1 MKKRNL
7 ALVELTLVILFMALS
22 AAVLV
27 QVFAAARSTSD
38 ESRAQTV
45 GQAMAQDILER
56 WKAGEETGVLFSEA
70 EGWQA
75 LLPEDWGDFP
85 LSLSS
90 DSAADLLPEG
100 NTGNAAAAQ
109 AGAADT
115 AEGAVVPAGVYLL
128 WLNKDLVPAAVGETA
143 YCLEVSLGEEA
154 QPAGVLH
161 HIAVRM
167 IADHTGQELVSFVTA
182 RYEHRP
188 E

>member
-56 WKAGEETGVLFSEA
+56 WKAGEAASTLFAEA
-70 EGWQA
+70 DGWQA
-75 LLPEDWGDFP
+75 LPPEDWGVFP
-85 LSLSS
+85 LSLKE
-90 DSAADLLPEG
+90 DGAADAE
-100 NTGNAAAAQ
+100 NADAAQ
-109 AGAADT
+109 AGAGADA
-115 AEGAVVPAGVYLL
+115 AEAQVTPSGDYLL
-128 WLNKDLVPAAVGETA
+128 WLNKDLAPAAVGETV
-143 YCLEVSLGEEA
+143 YYLEVSLGETA

-167 IADHTGQELVSFVTA
+167 IADHTGHELVSFVTA
-182 RYEHRP
+182 QYEHMQG
-188 E
+188 